1 VVRFFSA
8 LALAV
13 PLILSVWYGPPIV
26 FLAIAV
32 IVALLASWE
41 FQGLMA
47 GCGWESVRWEG
58 ALDAGILVLAFWAG
72 GLTPSLALTLI
83 FLRIFVRAM
92 SAEDQKSGLAGAG
105 ASLLGLIWIGGA
117 CALAVRLRMLEGGK
131 EAVLF
136 LFAVVW
142 ANDIAA
148 YYAGGAFGSRKLAS
162 SISPGKTIE
171 GSVGGL
177 IAGILAGLAVA
188 AWFSFLDKGVAL
200 VAALAMGVLSQIG
213 DLCES
218 FVKRAAG
225 RKDSGAGIPGHG
237 GFLDRIDGLLL
248 AAPPFYCF
256 LRWFTDQ

>member
-1 VVRFFSA
+1 MVRFLSA
-8 LALAV
+8 LTLAV
-13 PLILSVWYGPPIV
+13 PLLLSVWYGPPIV
-26 FLAIAV
+26 FLTIAV
-32 IVALLASWE
+32 IVALVAAWE

-47 GCGWESVRWEG
+47 DCGWEGVRWEG
-58 ALDAGILVLAFWAG
+58 ALDAGLLVLAFWAG
-72 GLTPSLALTLI
+72 GLTPGLALTLI

-92 SAEDQKSGLAGAG
+92 NAEDQKSGLAGAG

-117 CALAVRLRMLEGGK
+117 CALIVRLRLLDGGK
-131 EAVLF
+131 EAVFF

-148 YYAGGAFGSRKLAS
+148 YYVGRAFGSRKLAF
-162 SISPGKTIE
+162 SISPGKTVE
-171 GSVGGL
+171 GAVGGL
-177 IAGILAGLAVA
+177 IVGVLVGLAVA
-188 AWFSFLDKGVAL
+188 TWLDFLDRGVAII
-200 VAALAMGVLSQIG
+200 AALAMGVLSQVG

-248 AAPPFYCF
+248 AAPPFYYF
-256 LRWFTDQ
+256 LRWFTAQ

>member
-1 VVRFFSA
+1 MVRFLSA
-8 LALAV
+8 LALGIPTLLA
-13 PLILSVWYGPPIV
+13 IWYGPPII
-26 FLAIAV
+26 FLVITV
-32 IVALLASWE
+32 IVAIVAAWE

-47 GCGWESVRWEG
+47 DCGWESVRWEG
-58 ALDAGILVLAFWAG
+58 ALDAGLLVLAFWAG
-72 GLTPSLALTLI
+72 GLAPGLALTLI

-105 ASLLGLIWIGGA
+105 ASLLGLFWIGGA
-117 CALAVRLRMLEGGK
+117 CALSVKLRLLEGGK

-142 ANDIAA
+142 ANDIFA
-148 YYAGGAFGSRKLAS
+148 YYAGRAFGFRKLAF
-162 SISPGKTIE
+162 SISPGKTVE
-171 GSVGGL
+171 GAVGGL
-177 IAGILAGLAVA
+177 IAGVLAGLAVA
-188 AWFSFLDKGVAL
+188 AWLGTLDRGVAM
-200 VAALAMGVLSQIG
+200 VAALVMGVLSQVG

-248 AAPPFYCF
+248 AAPLFYYF
-256 LRWFTDQ
+256 LRWFTGQ